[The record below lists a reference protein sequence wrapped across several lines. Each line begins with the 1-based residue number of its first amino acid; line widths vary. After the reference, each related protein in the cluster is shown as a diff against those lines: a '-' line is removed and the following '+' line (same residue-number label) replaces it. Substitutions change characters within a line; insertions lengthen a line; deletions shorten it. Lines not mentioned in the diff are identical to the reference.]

1 MLLNG
6 GGTRRWMLLNGDG
19 TRRWMLLN
27 GDGTRR
33 WMLLNGDGSASECK
47 VVTNPLIL
55 IFMNTFLSSKNQ

>member
-1 MLLNG
+1 
-6 GGTRRWMLLNGDG
+6 MLLNGDG

-27 GDGTRR
+27 GGCTQR